1 MQWTD
6 AWEIAIALMETHPD
20 VDPRY
25 VRYTD
30 MHAWIC
36 ALPDFD
42 DAPEKS
48 MSEFWKPSKWRGWKK
63 STKAFFVVIFYRH
76 RFAWPVVGQLSQCRY
91 PSPA

>member
-1 MQWTD
+1 MQWTDD

-48 MSEFWKPSKWRGWKK
+48 NERILEAIQM
-63 STKAFFVVIFYRH
+63 
-76 RFAWPVVGQLSQCRY
+76 AWMEEVN
-91 PSPA
+91 